1 MEITWVDRF
10 CFLWGEIFNCLKC
23 FKGVVGRWGQ
33 RSEVVQCKRLFLPSW
48 FPKPN
53 FLYMET
59 QTRKFSVYQ
68 GDLFY
73 IYIYI
78 YYILYIFVQ
87 FMPAFSGNCNWRYS
101 SIHML
106 YIVPSLKLTFWPWKY
121 AFPKRETV
129 FQPSLFRCDL
139 SFRECIHPYTCQ
151 FKVSGTIHATKTAD
165 EIRVLKDPFFNR
177 QALPKSFGFLGR
189 KPRTGTGATAWWFWK
204 HRLQVHLKL

>member
-78 YYILYIFVQ
+78 LYI
-87 FMPAFSGNCNWRYS
+87 
-101 SIHML
+101 I
-106 YIVPSLKLTFWPWKY
+106 YICPVY
-121 AFPKRETV
+121 A
-129 FQPSLFRCDL
+129 SLFREL
-139 SFRECIHPYTCQ
+139 QLEVLFHPYALHSTLPETNILTL
-151 FKVSGTIHATKTAD
+151 K
-165 EIRVLKDPFFNR
+165 IR
-177 QALPKSFGFLGR
+177 LPKKGNSFSTITF
-189 KPRTGTGATAWWFWK
+189 
-204 HRLQVHLKL
+204 QVRS